1 MGRKNESR
9 NENAKGGPLALIAGV
24 SLCWAAT
31 FIFFYSDTFVPS
43 DTFSFLERD
52 LSRFCYL
59 AGIVLGQTLFLA
71 PRHVIAS
78 ESKNYLMIAGCGVLL
93 VSVASQMAGIAY
105 ELNTGLMSFLMLFAG
120 VWQGISHVLWGEMEA
135 KADLSIALAF
145 CVPVIAGA
153 AIFSAVTYLGTW
165 FAVVSLLICSCGSTM
180 LFLANSSERKDW
192 ALKPAPLVSPKRLP
206 SFRKC
211 DAICLVYGAV
221 LGTSIYAC
229 LSFKMPA
236 GLNYLIVGLSL
247 ICGAALVIALSRLNK
262 GRESDFGRVA
272 TILLPFVSMALVLI
286 VITPDDSSWAIYA
299 ALLALLTLFD
309 VSSFEFFAESS
320 RSLTLPPYLCIARGR
335 IAVQLGMLVAYLANM
350 IVAHC
355 FPATGRVAFIIP
367 LVLIVCL
374 SAMVAFGGG
383 VSINLKP
390 ENLDE
395 KKAQEDGLEASS
407 EEKDDEPIDINR
419 KKCQIAADHFGLSK
433 REVEVLFLLTGGY
446 SIQGIADK
454 LVISTN
460 TVKTHTSHIYRKMGV
475 NSRQE
480 VINLRDSIEEE

>member
-1 MGRKNESR
+1 MGRNNGSR
-9 NENAKGGPLALIAGV
+9 NENAKSSPFALIAGV

-59 AGIVLGQTLFLA
+59 AGIVLGQALFLA
-71 PRHVIAS
+71 PRHVITS
-78 ESKNYLMIAGCGVLL
+78 ESKNNLMIAGCGVLL

-135 KADLSIALAF
+135 KADQSIALAF

-180 LFLANSSERKDW
+180 LFLVNSSERKNW
-192 ALKPAPLVSPKRLP
+192 VFKPAPIGPKRLP

-229 LSFKMPA
+229 LSFKMPT

-262 GRESDFGRVA
+262 GKESDFGRVA

-320 RSLTLPPYLCIARGR
+320 RSLVLPPYLCIARGR
-335 IAVQLGMLVAYLANM
+335 IAVQLGMLVAYLANT

-383 VSINLKP
+383 VSINLKS
-390 ENLDE
+390 ENLD
-395 KKAQEDGLEASS
+395 KNKAQKTDS
-407 EEKDDEPIDINR
+407 KHRP
-419 KKCQIAADHFGLSK
+419 KKK
-433 REVEVLFLLTGGY
+433 R
-446 SIQGIADK
+446 
-454 LVISTN
+454 
-460 TVKTHTSHIYRKMGV
+460 TSR
-475 NSRQE
+475 
-480 VINLRDSIEEE
+480 

>member
-9 NENAKGGPLALIAGV
+9 NENAKGSPLALIAGV

-59 AGIVLGQTLFLA
+59 AGIVLGQALFLA

-180 LFLANSSERKDW
+180 LFLVNSSERKDW
-192 ALKPAPLVSPKRLP
+192 TLKPAPLSPKRLP

-320 RSLTLPPYLCIARGR
+320 RSLALPPYLCIARGR

-407 EEKDDEPIDINR
+407 EEKEDEPIDINR
-419 KKCQIAADHFGLSK
+419 KKCQIAADHFCLSK

>member
-1 MGRKNESR
+1 
-9 NENAKGGPLALIAGV
+9 
-24 SLCWAAT
+24 
-31 FIFFYSDTFVPS
+31 
-43 DTFSFLERD
+43 
-52 LSRFCYL
+52 
-59 AGIVLGQTLFLA
+59 
-71 PRHVIAS
+71 
-78 ESKNYLMIAGCGVLL
+78 
-93 VSVASQMAGIAY
+93 
-105 ELNTGLMSFLMLFAG
+105 
-120 VWQGISHVLWGEMEA
+120 
-135 KADLSIALAF
+135 
-145 CVPVIAGA
+145 
-153 AIFSAVTYLGTW
+153 
-165 FAVVSLLICSCGSTM
+165 M
-180 LFLANSSERKDW
+180 LFLVSSSEKKDRTSN
-192 ALKPAPLVSPKRLP
+192 PAPVSSKRLP

-247 ICGAALVIALSRLNK
+247 VCGAALVIGLSRINK
-262 GRESDFGRVA
+262 GKESDFGRVA

-320 RSLTLPPYLCIARGR
+320 RSLALPPYLFIARGR
-335 IAVQLGMLVAYLANM
+335 IAVQLGMLIAYLANM
-350 IVAHC
+350 IVAHS
-355 FPATGRVAFIIP
+355 FPATGRAAFIIP
-367 LVLIVCL
+367 LILIVCL

-390 ENLDE
+390 KNSDKE
-395 KKAQEDGLEASS
+395 KTQDSGLEASP
-407 EEKDDEPIDINR
+407 EEKEDEPIDINR
-419 KKCQIAADHFGLSK
+419 KKCQIAADRFGLSK